1 MSANRDRRTR
11 MSRRG
16 FLKTAGSM
24 AGALITAPLLL
35 EVSDAA
41 AAPRSFARTSNSL
54 RIGVLL
60 PHSQLYPA
68 LAGSLLGGLQLY
80 FHQRNG
86 QKIEWLTNNYG
97 VLPSNASDSI
107 RKLILGDQVNMLVG
121 VVSSAAVSPIR
132 DLLKERQIPL
142 IVNNA
147 GANFLRSFG
156 ESPYVFRNTLN
167 YWRASWTSGAWAAK
181 SLGVTAFVA
190 ASFYESGYDTLY
202 AFRRGFEAAGGVIR
216 QTRITHRP
224 AAGVDWT
231 ALMAEIKRANPKLVY
246 AAYSGQSAVDFAQ
259 AYAKSGLAGRIPLV
273 GTGFMADEPLLAAPG
288 SVALDMT
295 SSLSWSSSLTTPEN
309 RAFMLAYQRR
319 TGHAADAFAALGYD
333 TARLITEAL
342 NLAGDRRDGDR
353 LRQALGAVEFTG
365 PRGPIKMDQLTR
377 TVNSSLY
384 LRQTARG
391 GRGPGST
398 LLTALGS
405 RPLLDEQNDA
415 VRSSP
420 KTGWRNAYLCI

>member
-1 MSANRDRRTR
+1 MSAKRERRTG

-41 AAPRSFARTSNSL
+41 AAPRSFVRTSSSL
-54 RIGVLL
+54 KIGVLL

-80 FHQRNG
+80 FDQRNSR
-86 QKIEWLTNNYG
+86 KIEWLTTDYG
-97 VLPSNASDSI
+97 VQPSSASDSI
-107 RKLILGDQVNMLVG
+107 RKLILGDKVNMLVG

-132 DLLKERQIPL
+132 DLLMERQIPL

-167 YWRASWTSGAWAAK
+167 YWRAAWASGAWAAK

-202 AFRRGFEAAGGVIR
+202 AFRRGFESAGGAIR

-224 AAGVDWT
+224 AAADDWP
-231 ALMAEIKRANPKLVY
+231 ALMTEIKRANPKLVY

-273 GTGFMADEPLLAAPG
+273 STGFMADEPLLAKLG
-288 SVALDMT
+288 SAALDIT
-295 SSLSWSSSLTTPEN
+295 SGLSWSSSLNTPEN

-319 TGHAADAFAALGYD
+319 TGRAADAFAALGYD
-333 TARLITEAL
+333 TARLIAEAL
-342 NLAGDRRDGDR
+342 NLAGERPDSER

-365 PRGPIKMDQLTR
+365 PRGHIKMDQLTR
-377 TVNSSLY
+377 TVNSPLY
-384 LRQTARG
+384 LRQTRQG
-391 GRGPGST
+391 GRGLGGT
-398 LLTALGS
+398 LLTALES
-405 RPLLDEQNDA
+405 RPLLDEQSAA